1 MSKGTLLKMNGS
13 ICNIPVTEV
22 DVNGNMLPRQA
33 HSNWL
38 LIVNRNLEYKSHV
51 VFEELRPALVLQ
63 FLELLKS
70 HNHFCSDIE
79 SNPSNSPVDIL
90 GCQNDHLE

>member
-1 MSKGTLLKMNGS
+1 MSKGTLLKTNGS

-38 LIVNRNLEYKSHV
+38 LIVNRNLEYKSHE
-51 VFEELRPALVLQ
+51 VFEELRPALVPQ
-63 FLELLKS
+63 FLELL
-70 HNHFCSDIE
+70 NHFCSDIE
-79 SNPSNSPVDIL
+79 SNPTNSPVDML

>member
-33 HSNWL
+33 HSN
-38 LIVNRNLEYKSHV
+38 
-51 VFEELRPALVLQ
+51 
-63 FLELLKS
+63 
-70 HNHFCSDIE
+70 
-79 SNPSNSPVDIL
+79 
-90 GCQNDHLE
+90 